1 MRVAPLVLIVGCT
14 ADGAKAPASSSAA
27 SVAASVPAPSVAG
40 TSVAVTLGSGSRLF
54 VGSAASHAC
63 LRSEE
68 GALFCWG
75 NNDHGQLGRPSD
87 DPEPQHAKRVPLREK
102 VVSAALGETH
112 TCALLTSGAVR
123 CFGADATGTVSPE
136 TAVSSL
142 RDVVS
147 LVAGVGF
154 TCARSADLSVRC
166 WGGVPGTSEVARAP
180 TEIAGLRAT
189 TIATSSKT
197 LCGVTPERHVLC
209 LGENADGRFAPAGPA
224 MLTAPTRVQISVGP
238 LDGAPAQP
246 ASDAFAVS
254 DVGLCGLLGDVS
266 RCYVAERELSSIH
279 AASAVSA
286 GADGLTCTLQDV
298 RLICDRLPSREWLAF
313 RTEGEFRQVAVGR
326 GFFCALPKGEGPPV
340 CWGTNDKGQLGASP
354 PTRRARP
361 ITIEALAGVTQIAAG
376 RGVVCGVSTEKK
388 MICVGADGQTVERWS
403 PHGTTRQPIRDDA
416 ARAIT
421 RVDAIAVG
429 GGVRCGLTDGLA
441 TCWGDNQANQII
453 SVDPGWVDVPT
464 TLASLGKHERL
475 LLGPA
480 HACSVASDKSI
491 RCWGG
496 AGKARFAPATPK
508 GLPAAVDVAVGT
520 RRACA
525 LLDDGSVSCYSLEG
539 ADALEARRV
548 SGARGWTSIAA
559 GGRHFCGVTASKT
572 VACFGDNEA
581 GQLGVAGSPAA
592 PEVVRG
598 VEAVKAVALGEAF
611 TCALLEDGTVR
622 CFGSNAA
629 GVLGGGQPAK
639 GGSEPVRIEG
649 LSDVVQIAAS
659 PDAVSVLT
667 RTGDVLAWGGE
678 GFFAEVGD
686 DIASSKDPVPIRLPQ
701 GAAPPASRDG
711 GEAK

>member
-1 MRVAPLVLIVGCT
+1 MRVAYFVLIVGCT
-14 ADGAKAPASSSAA
+14 ADGSSAA
-27 SVAASVPAPSVAG
+27 SSVSGDARLPSSDPAPSVAR
-40 TSVAVTLGSGSRLF
+40 TSAVLLPDGKSRLF
-54 VGSAASHAC
+54 LGAAAAHAC
-63 LRSEE
+63 LRSED
-68 GALFCWG
+68 GGLFCWG
-75 NNDHGQLGRPSD
+75 NNDHGQLGRPAD
-87 DPEPQHAKRVPLREK
+87 DPDPQHPKRVPLKERA
-102 VVSAALGETH
+102 VSAALGEAH
-112 TCALLTSGAVR
+112 TCALLASGAVR
-123 CFGADATGTVSPE
+123 CFGADATGTVSLE

-166 WGGVPGTSEVARAP
+166 WGAVPGTNEVARTP
-180 TEIAGLRAT
+180 REIAGLRAT
-189 TIATSSKT
+189 TIAASSRT
-197 LCGVTPERHVLC
+197 LCGVTRERQVLC
-209 LGENADGRFAPAGPA
+209 VGENAEGRFVPGGPNV
-224 MLTAPTRVQISVGP
+224 LTAPTRVQVPVDP
-238 LDGAPAQP
+238 LDGAPLQP
-246 ASDAFAVS
+246 TSDAFAVS

-266 RCYVAERELSSIH
+266 HCYVAERELSSIH

-286 GADGLTCTLQDV
+286 GADGLTCTLQHV
-298 RLICDRLPSREWLAF
+298 RLICDRLPRREWLAF

-340 CWGTNDKGQLGASP
+340 CWGANDKGQLGASP
-354 PTRRARP
+354 PKRRARP
-361 ITIEALAGVTQIAAG
+361 IAIEALAGVTRIAAG
-376 RGVVCGVSTEKK
+376 RSVVCGVSNEKK
-388 MICVGADGQTVERWS
+388 MICVGADGQTVEHWT
-403 PHGTTRQPIRDDA
+403 PHGGTTRRPIRDDA

-453 SVDPGWVDVPT
+453 SVDPGWVEVPT

-480 HACSVASDKSI
+480 HACSVASDKSV

-508 GLPAAVDVAVGT
+508 GLPAAIDVAVGT

-525 LLDDGSVSCYSLEG
+525 LLDDGSVSCFLLEG

-572 VACFGDNEA
+572 IACFGDNEA

-629 GVLGGGQPAK
+629 GVLGGGQPAN

-667 RTGDVLAWGGE
+667 RTGAVLAWGGE

-686 DIASSKDPVPIRLPQ
+686 DIAASKDAVPIRIPQ
-701 GAAPPASRDG
+701 GAAP